1 MGKPSSLDSLF
12 ERLAELVRA
21 RGRATVAA
29 DALDTVD
36 DVLGFMTDDEFGDTL
51 EIAVAATNE
60 IAALN
65 DVVVIEFDMDEAREC
80 A

>member
-1 MGKPSSLDSLF
+1 MGKPSSLDSFL

-29 DALDTVD
+29 DALDPVD

-65 DVVVIEFDMDEAREC
+65 DVVVIEFDMDEARAC

>member
-1 MGKPSSLDSLF
+1 MSSLDSLF

-21 RGRATVAA
+21 RSRPTVAS

-60 IAALN
+60 IAVLN
-65 DVVVIEFDMDEAREC
+65 DVVVIEFDMNEAR
-80 A
+80 ASA

>member
-1 MGKPSSLDSLF
+1 MGKPSSLDSFL
-12 ERLAELVRA
+12 ERFAELVRA
-21 RGRATVAA
+21 RSRETVAA

-36 DVLGFMTDDEFGDTL
+36 DILGFMTDDEFGDTL
-51 EIAVAATNE
+51 EIAVAATDE

-65 DVVVIEFDMDEAREC
+65 DVVVIEFDMDEARAC

>member
-1 MGKPSSLDSLF
+1 MLSLDSLF
-12 ERLAELVRA
+12 ERLAELVGA

-36 DVLGFMTDDEFGDTL
+36 DVFGFMTDDEFGDTL

-65 DVVVIEFDMDEAREC
+65 DVVVIEFDMNEAR
-80 A
+80 ASA

>member
-1 MGKPSSLDSLF
+1 MLSLDSLF
-12 ERLAELVRA
+12 ERLAELVGA
-21 RGRATVAA
+21 RSRPSVTANTF
-29 DALDTVD
+29 DTFD

-65 DVVVIEFDMDEAREC
+65 DVVVIEFDMDEARAC

>member
-12 ERLAELVRA
+12 ERLAELVGA

-36 DVLGFMTDDEFGDTL
+36 DVFGFMTDDEFGDTL

-65 DVVVIEFDMDEAREC
+65 DVVVIEFDMDEARAC